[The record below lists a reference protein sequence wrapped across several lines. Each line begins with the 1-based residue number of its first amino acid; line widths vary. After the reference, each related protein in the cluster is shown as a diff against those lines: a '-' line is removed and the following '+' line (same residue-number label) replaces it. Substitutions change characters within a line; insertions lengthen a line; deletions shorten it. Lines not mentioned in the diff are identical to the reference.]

1 MSAIPLPSDEVYR
14 IIDSA
19 TGGRSRSPITPSAD
33 LRRDLGVDSVGL
45 MSIVYLLEEETGFDA
60 FDYIDDF
67 IAAETVEDILDI
79 LRQS

>member
-1 MSAIPLPSDEVYR
+1 MSAVPLPSEEVYR
-14 IIDSA
+14 IIESA
-19 TGGRSRSPITPSAD
+19 TGRRSRSSITPATD

-45 MSIVYLLEEETGFDA
+45 MSIVYLLEEKTGFDA